1 MALLFLLCL
10 VREVINQ
17 QVAELRIIGFTGWAK
32 KPERFKSL
40 WWHRNAFHIW
50 NYSFQLLYG

>member
-40 WWHRNAFHIW
+40 W
-50 NYSFQLLYG
+50 